1 MEEVWKTIKKYKDY
15 QISNFGNVKS
25 LRWGNRIT
33 ILRPR
38 DNKYGY
44 LGVNL
49 YRDGEK
55 RKRVKIHRLVAEEFL
70 RKKKGKMCVNHIDGN
85 KKNNNANNL
94 EWTTKSEDI
103 KHSYRI
109 KLHIPNMV
117 NALKAR
123 RQNYEKRL
131 ANKKL
136 FIRQNR
142 RGKTNG

>member
-70 RKKKGKMCVNHIDGN
+70 RKLQTLKLRFKEIKKIIMQIIWSG
-85 KKNNNANNL
+85 
-94 EWTTKSEDI
+94 
-103 KHSYRI
+103 
-109 KLHIPNMV
+109 
-117 NALKAR
+117 
-123 RQNYEKRL
+123 RQNQK
-131 ANKKL
+131 
-136 FIRQNR
+136 I
-142 RGKTNG
+142 